1 MEFFVTLIALA
12 ALVFFVIRSI
22 RKNSE
27 GQGGGP
33 GIRIER
39 DNNDQV

>member
-1 MEFFVTLIALA
+1 MEFLVTLIALA
-12 ALVFFVIRSI
+12 ALVYFVIRAI
-22 RKNSE
+22 RKSSAGE
-27 GQGGGP
+27 GGGP